1 MRIGRLA
8 AAVGCGIAGAIAFG
22 WYRRWHLRWGAT
34 VDEVHG
40 HLPGDAIVPVPR
52 FEATRAVTIDAPPA
66 AVWPWLAQIGR
77 GRAGFYAYDLLDNA
91 GEPSAERILPEH
103 QHLAVGDLA
112 APMALPADDRNSFRV
127 FGFEEPEWLGWAK
140 PGSTWVWVLRPLDD
154 GQRTR
159 LVVRLKATD
168 RLPWSLVS
176 APLLELGD
184 FPMMRKEL
192 LGIKARAEAGDGSAL
207 TGGR

>member
-1 MRIGRLA
+1 MTGRRVV
-8 AAVGCGIAGAIAFG
+8 AAVGLVFVALGGFA

-66 AVWPWLAQIGR
+66 AVWPWLVQIGR
-77 GRAGFYAYDLLDNA
+77 GRAGFYAYDLLDNG
-91 GEPSAERILPEH
+91 GEPSADRILVEH
-103 QHLAVGDLA
+103 QHVAVGDLA
-112 APMALPADDRNSFRV
+112 APMALPANDRNSFRV
-127 FGFEEPEWLGWAK
+127 FGLDEPEWLGWAK
-140 PGSTWVWVLRPLDD
+140 PGSTWVWVLRSLDD
-154 GQRTR
+154 GRRTR

-168 RLPWSLVS
+168 RFPWSLVS

-192 LGIKARAEAGDGSAL
+192 LGIKARAEAAP
-207 TGGR
+207 R